1 MVHLHFSLLTQIGY
15 HISFTLLVPDP
26 QFYAAGW
33 NIEEA
38 VTGLF
43 HLDQA
48 AVPRMNAFLL
58 CT

>member
-1 MVHLHFSLLTQIGY
+1 MVHLCCSLLTQIGY

-38 VTGLF
+38 VAGL
-43 HLDQA
+43 LGWA
-48 AVPRMNAFLL
+48 AVPRNVLFL